1 MMSPEV
7 CMAAH
12 KVVITLGSPR
22 EKGNSTLLAQRAADG
37 VREAGGEPVTF
48 PLHTMAIRP
57 CRGCDACQR
66 NKDYRCVHP
75 DDMAAVYTAL
85 REAGGLLIASPI
97 YWFTLSAQTKLFM
110 DRLYAF
116 VGPSGHGLAGKRIGI
131 VLTYGD
137 ADPFSS
143 GAVNALRTCQDAC
156 RSIGAPIVGMVYGTA
171 NAAGEIAGN
180 AGLMQEAFELGKAL
194 ASAG

>member
-1 MMSPEV
+1 
-7 CMAAH
+7 MATQ

-37 VREAGGEPVTF
+37 VREAGGEPVIF
-48 PLHTMAIRP
+48 KLHTMAIRP

-75 DDMAAVYTAL
+75 DDMAAVYAAMK
-85 REAGGLLIASPI
+85 EAGGLLIASPI

-156 RSIGAPIVGMVYGTA
+156 RYIGAPIVGMVYGTA

-180 AGLMQEAFELGKAL
+180 TGLMQEAFELGKAL
-194 ASAG
+194 AGAG

>member
-1 MMSPEV
+1 
-7 CMAAH
+7 MAAP

-22 EKGNSTLLAQRAADG
+22 EKGNSAMLAHRAADG
-37 VREAGGEPVTF
+37 VRDAGGQAVTF
-48 PLHTMAIRP
+48 ALHAMAIRP
-57 CRGCDACQR
+57 CRACDACQR
-66 NKDYRCVHP
+66 NKDYRCLQV
-75 DDMAAVYTAL
+75 DDMAAVYAAL
-85 REAGGLLIASPI
+85 READGLLIASPV

-143 GAVNALRTCQDAC
+143 GAVNALRTCQDAF
-156 RSIGAPIVGMVYGTA
+156 RYVGAPIVGMVYGTA
-171 NAAGEIAGN
+171 NAAGEVAAN
-180 AGLMQEAFELGKAL
+180 TGLLDEAFALGKAL
-194 ASAG
+194 AVSD

>member
-1 MMSPEV
+1 
-7 CMAAH
+7 MAAH

-97 YWFTLSAQTKLFM
+97 YWFTLSAQTKLFL
-110 DRLYAF
+110 DRCYA
-116 VGPSGHGLAGKRIGI
+116 LIADDALRGKRIGI
-131 VLTYGD
+131 VLTYGAPD
-137 ADPFSS
+137 VFSS
-143 GAVNALRTCQDAC
+143 GGVNALRALQDATTFA
-156 RSIGAPIVGMVYGTA
+156 GAKIIGMVYGTGGDPA
-171 NAAGEIAGN
+171 AIAKNAP
-180 AGLMQEAFELGKAL
+180 LLREARQLGRDLVAE
-194 ASAG
+194 G